1 MILSSLPS
9 TTACRGNKHV
19 KMTQS
24 EEVYNKTFDTIKSKY
39 GVEKVT
45 VGHCLSLI
53 LELPSGSNERVEAGM
68 TALAFFQK
76 LRRDGKLDLLNE
88 DQTRMFERK
97 IIEES
102 VA

>member
-1 MILSSLPS
+1 
-9 TTACRGNKHV
+9 
-19 KMTQS
+19 MTQS

>member
-9 TTACRGNKHV
+9 TTACRGHKHV
-19 KMTQS
+19 KMT

-53 LELPSGSNERVEAGM
+53 LELPRGSNERVEAGL

-76 LRRDGKLDLLNE
+76 LRRDGNLDLLTE
-88 DQTRMFERK
+88 EQARMFGQK